1 MEKPEV
7 YNTLQYD
14 CLLGEKWKDGVDV
27 YLKSEMDA
35 YISDL
40 EADNLKMRGQIKSL
54 CEDNAK
60 QLNAL
65 LGAARIR
72 RLSNFRRCKD
82 RADWCESTAKWCRLA
97 ARYLPAGSYV
107 TLNNKPVKID
117 PPVLIARSKFLERWR
132 IKWLA
137 YATYYQGV

>member
-1 MEKPEV
+1 MEKPTV
-7 YNTLQYD
+7 YNTLQCD
-14 CLLGEKWKDGVDV
+14 CLLGDKWRDGVDV

-40 EADNLKMRGQIKSL
+40 EADNLKMQGQIKSL
-54 CEDNAK
+54 CEDNTK

-72 RLSNFRRCKD
+72 RLSNFHRCKD
-82 RADWCESTAKWCRLA
+82 RADWCESTSKWCRLA
-97 ARYLPAGSYV
+97 ARYLPAGSYI

-117 PPVLIARSKFLERWR
+117 PQRLITRSKFLERWR